1 MTAFLPGQRWLSETQ
16 TELGLGLVTACEGR
30 RVSILFPATGETRLY
45 AQDNAPLSRVRF
57 QPGER
62 VRVPGGEDLL
72 VTAIEEREG
81 IYFYLCEDATGQP
94 SRLAETRLDPQL
106 PLNRPRQRLL
116 AGRFDRDVWFELRYE
131 TWRRG
136 VAAAVSPVLGLV
148 GPRISP
154 IPHQLYIATEVAGRT
169 APRVLLADEVG
180 LGKTIEAGLI
190 LHRLLAAG
198 RVARA
203 LILVPEPLLH
213 QWLMEMRRRFNL
225 RFALFDRERL
235 ADIQDT
241 AASPDRHPIKHQA
254 NCHETASHPPNNE
267 RHSRDFH
274 AKADAQM
281 GSRGGS
287 ETSGPETGSPFTSS
301 RSADNDANPFL
312 IEPLTLCPLAGLLAA
327 PAAAR
332 ALLAADW
339 DLLIVD
345 EAHHLRWS
353 ETATSPEYDLVAAL
367 AARTPGVLLLTAT
380 PEQLGRAGH
389 FGRLRLLDPHRWHDY
404 AAFLAEEADYI
415 PIARLAGRLLDGQG
429 LTAEDRSR
437 LHALGLD
444 PEQPVAALVSALI
457 DRHGTSRVLF
467 RNTRAAIH
475 GFPARL
481 PVPHPLPR
489 ADDRIAWLAGLIR
502 QLRPEKLVVICAQA
516 ETAMGLRRA
525 LLEREGL
532 HAALFHEGMDIVE
545 RDRAAA
551 FFADAEDGAQALI
564 CSEIGG
570 EGRNFQFAH
579 HLVLF
584 DLPLDPEVL
593 EQRIGRLDRI
603 GQTET
608 IRIHIPY
615 EEGGPEELLYRWYQ
629 EGLDAFAAICP
640 AAGAVDDLLGARLRA
655 LLDATMASPILTAIA
670 APDSSASGQ
679 TPTALPMAEAERA
692 TTANATPAGATVT
705 IQPPSPQPSPARGEG
720 ARESAVCANHASQDG
735 MGCERLRATQE
746 SDKNIHSLTDALIAE
761 ARRERERLNAEL
773 AAGRDRLLELH
784 SYRPGDSAALA
795 TAILDQDADPAL
807 RDYLTRVWD
816 SFGIDIEPGS
826 GATLILK
833 PGVHRLHEHFP
844 ELPEDGLTV
853 TFDRGLALAREDR
866 EFLTWEHPMTR
877 GAMAMILD
885 SDLGSCALTILR
897 DPELPTGSL
906 LLEMIHVAQCPAPP
920 ALEIGRFLP
929 PTALRLVLDAQSQ
942 DRAAAFPPE
951 RLRGQCLTRN
961 RKLAQAILQAK
972 ATTLETMLDQGERL
986 AAAAAADLEA
996 RARARMS
1003 AEMTEEIERL
1013 RALAR
1018 VNPNVRP
1025 AEIAALEDRRDRLAQ
1040 HLGRVRLHLD
1050 ALRLVV
1056 AA

>member
-1 MTAFLPGQRWLSETQ
+1 MPPFLPGQRWLSETQ
-16 TELGLGLVTACEGR
+16 TDLGLGLVTACEGR
-30 RVSILFPATGETRLY
+30 RVTILFPATGETRLY

-62 VRVPGGEDLL
+62 VRVPGGADLL

-81 IYFYLCEDATGQP
+81 IYFYVCEDLAGQP
-94 SRLAETRLDPQL
+94 CRLAETRLDPQL

-116 AGRFDRDVWFELRYE
+116 AGRLDRDVWFDLRHE

-136 VAAAVSPVLGLV
+136 VAAAASPIQGLA
-148 GPRISP
+148 GARISP

-203 LILVPEPLLH
+203 LILVPAPLLH
-213 QWLMEMRRRFNL
+213 QWLVEMRRRFNL

-235 ADIQDT
+235 ADIQD
-241 AASPDRHPIKHQA
+241 P
-254 NCHETASHPPNNE
+254 
-267 RHSRDFH
+267 
-274 AKADAQM
+274 AD
-281 GSRGGS
+281 
-287 ETSGPETGSPFTSS
+287 
-301 RSADNDANPFL
+301 DNPFL
-312 IEPLTLCPLAGLLAA
+312 LTPLALCPLSGLLDS
-327 PAAAR
+327 PIAAR

-367 AARTPGVLLLTAT
+367 AARVPGVLLLTAT

-389 FGRLRLLDPHRWHDY
+389 FGRLRLLDPHRWRNY
-404 AAFLAEEADYI
+404 AAFLAEEAEYV
-415 PIARLAGRLLDGQG
+415 PIAHLAGRLLDGQA
-429 LTAEDRSR
+429 LTTEDRAR
-437 LHALGLD
+437 LQSLGLD
-444 PEQPVAALVSALI
+444 PSQPADALVTALI

-481 PVPHPLPR
+481 PVPHPLAPASSSPSTPAAAGEGQNPSIGTPTR
-489 ADDRIAWLAGLIR
+489 ALQDNLLAPTRIAWLAGLIR
-502 QLRPEKLVVICAQA
+502 QWRPEKLVVICARA
-516 ETAMGLRRA
+516 ETATGLRRA

-551 FFADAEDGAQALI
+551 FFADTEEGAQALI

-603 GQTET
+603 GQTEA

-615 EEGGPEELLYRWYQ
+615 QAGGPEELLYRWYQ

-640 AAGAVDDLLGARLRA
+640 AAGAVDALLGARLRA
-655 LLDATMASPILTAIA
+655 LLDVATDHPALADGAVDAPGPDRMAAGSP
-670 APDSSASGQ
+670 PQSA
-679 TPTALPMAEAERA
+679 AERQ
-692 TTANATPAGATVT
+692 TV
-705 IQPPSPQPSPARGEG
+705 
-720 ARESAVCANHASQDG
+720 
-735 MGCERLRATQE
+735 
-746 SDKNIHSLTDALIAE
+746 TDALIAE
-761 ARRERERLNAEL
+761 ARQERERLNAEL
-773 AAGRDRLLELH
+773 AAGRDRLLELQ
-784 SYRPGDSAALA
+784 SYRPGAAADLV
-795 TAILDQDADPAL
+795 TTILDQDADPAL

-816 SFGIDIEPGS
+816 SFGIDVEPGA
-826 GATLILK
+826 GATLVLQ

-844 ELPEDGLTV
+844 ELPEEGLTV

-885 SDLGSCALTILR
+885 SDLGSCALIILR
-897 DPELPTGSL
+897 DPELATGSL

-929 PTALRLVLDAQSQ
+929 PTALRLVLDASGQ
-942 DRAAAFPPE
+942 DRAADFPPE

-961 RKLAQAILQAK
+961 RKLAQAIIQAK
-972 ATTLETMLDQGERL
+972 APTLEAMLDQGERL
-986 AAAAAADLEA
+986 AAAVARDLEA
-996 RARARMS
+996 QARARMT
-1003 AEMTEEIERL
+1003 AEMGSEIERL

-1018 VNPNVRP
+1018 INPNVRP
-1025 AEIAALEDRRDRLAQ
+1025 AEIAALEDRRDHLAH

>member
-136 VAAAVSPVLGLV
+136 VAAAASPVLGLV

-180 LGKTIEAGLI
+180 LGKTIEAGLV

-213 QWLMEMRRRFNL
+213 QWLVEMRRRFNL

-235 ADIQDT
+235 ADIQDPT
-241 AASPDRHPIKHQA
+241 AD
-254 NCHETASHPPNNE
+254 
-267 RHSRDFH
+267 
-274 AKADAQM
+274 
-281 GSRGGS
+281 
-287 ETSGPETGSPFTSS
+287 
-301 RSADNDANPFL
+301 NPFL

-415 PIARLAGRLLDGQG
+415 PIARLAGRLLDGQE
-429 LTAEDRSR
+429 LSAEDRAR
-437 LHALGLD
+437 LQDRGLD

-489 ADDRIAWLAGLIR
+489 TDDRIAWLAGLIR

-655 LLDATMASPILTAIA
+655 LLDATHT
-670 APDSSASGQ
+670 DH
-679 TPTALPMAEAERA
+679 
-692 TTANATPAGATVT
+692 
-705 IQPPSPQPSPARGEG
+705 
-720 ARESAVCANHASQDG
+720 HAF
-735 MGCERLRATQE
+735 A
-746 SDKNIHSLTDALIAE
+746 DALIAE

-929 PTALRLVLDAQSQ
+929 PTALRLVLDAQGQ

-1025 AEIAALEDRRDRLAQ
+1025 AEIGALEDRRDRLAQ

>member
-1 MTAFLPGQRWLSETQ
+1 MPMTPFLPGQRWLSETQ
-16 TELGLGLVTACEGR
+16 TELGLGLVTAVEGR
-30 RVSILFPATGETRLY
+30 RVSILFPATGETRIY

-81 IYFYLCEDATGQP
+81 IYLYRCEDAAGQP

-116 AGRFDRDVWFELRYE
+116 AGRFDRDVWFDLRYE

-136 VAAAVSPVLGLV
+136 VAAAASPVLGLV

-213 QWLMEMRRRFNL
+213 QWLLEMRRRFNL
-225 RFALFDRERL
+225 RFSLFDRERL
-235 ADIQDT
+235 ADIRDPAT
-241 AASPDRHPIKHQA
+241 SPDRHAEQPAIAEGLLQDRA
-254 NCHETASHPPNNE
+254 TSPNRHPEKNL
-267 RHSRDFH
+267 
-274 AKADAQM
+274 AQADAPP
-281 GSRGGS
+281 GPLGGS
-287 ETSGPETGSPFTSS
+287 GTSGPGTAGPSTRRP
-301 RSADNDANPFL
+301 SADSADNPFL
-312 IEPLTLCPLAGLLAA
+312 IEPLTLCPLEGLLANPVA
-327 PAAAR
+327 GQ
-332 ALLAADW
+332 ALLAVDW

-367 AARTPGVLLLTAT
+367 AERTPGVLLLTAT

-429 LTAEDRSR
+429 LTAEDHAR
-437 LHALGLD
+437 LQHLGLD
-444 PEQPVAALVSALI
+444 PEQPAAALVSALI

-489 ADDRIAWLAGLIR
+489 ADDRIAWLAALIR

-516 ETAMGLRRA
+516 ETAIGLRRA

-532 HAALFHEGMDIVE
+532 HVALFHEGMDLIE

-615 EEGGPEELLYRWYQ
+615 EAGGPEELLYRWYQ
-629 EGLDAFAAICP
+629 EGLNAFAAICP

-655 LLDATMASPILTAIA
+655 LLDATHT
-670 APDSSASGQ
+670 DH
-679 TPTALPMAEAERA
+679 
-692 TTANATPAGATVT
+692 
-705 IQPPSPQPSPARGEG
+705 
-720 ARESAVCANHASQDG
+720 HAF
-735 MGCERLRATQE
+735 A
-746 SDKNIHSLTDALIAE
+746 DALIAE

-784 SYRPGDSAALA
+784 SYRPGDSATLA
-795 TAILDQDADPAL
+795 TTLLDQDADPAL

-816 SFGIDIEPGS
+816 SFGIEIEPGS

-833 PGVHRLHEHFP
+833 PGAHRLHEHFP

-853 TFDRGLALAREDR
+853 TFDRSLALAREDR

-929 PTALRLVLDAQSQ
+929 PTALRLVLDVAGR
-942 DRAAAFPPE
+942 DRAAAFPSE

-961 RKLAQAILQAK
+961 RKLAQAIIQAK
-972 ATTLETMLDQGERL
+972 AATLEAMLDQGERL
-986 AAAAAADLEA
+986 AAAAAADLEGQ
-996 RARARMS
+996 ARARMTR
-1003 AEMTEEIERL
+1003 EMTAEIERL

-1025 AEIAALEDRRDRLAQ
+1025 AEIAALEKRRDRLAQ
-1040 HLGRVRLHLD
+1040 HLSRVRLHLD

>member
-81 IYFYLCEDATGQP
+81 IYFYLCEDAAGQP

-136 VAAAVSPVLGLV
+136 LAAAASPVLGLV

-213 QWLMEMRRRFNL
+213 QWLVEMRRRFNL
-225 RFALFDRERL
+225 RFALFDWERL
-235 ADIQDT
+235 GDIQDPT
-241 AASPDRHPIKHQA
+241 TD
-254 NCHETASHPPNNE
+254 
-267 RHSRDFH
+267 
-274 AKADAQM
+274 
-281 GSRGGS
+281 
-287 ETSGPETGSPFTSS
+287 
-301 RSADNDANPFL
+301 NPFL

-327 PAAAR
+327 PAAVR

-353 ETATSPEYDLVAAL
+353 ETATSLEYDLVAAL

-415 PIARLAGRLLDGQG
+415 PIARLAGRLLDGQE
-429 LTAEDRSR
+429 LTAEDRAR

-489 ADDRIAWLAGLIR
+489 ADDRITWLAGLIR

-655 LLDATMASPILTAIA
+655 LLDATMASPILTAIT

-679 TPTALPMAEAERA
+679 TQTALPMAEAERA

-705 IQPPSPQPSPARGEG
+705 IQPPSPHPSPARGEG
-720 ARESAVCANHASQDG
+720 ARESAGCANHASQG
-735 MGCERLRATQE
+735 GRGCERLRATQE

-897 DPELPTGSL
+897 DPELAAGSL

-929 PTALRLVLDAQSQ
+929 PTALRLVLDAQGQ

-1025 AEIAALEDRRDRLAQ
+1025 AEIGALEDRRDRLAQ

>member
-16 TELGLGLVTACEGR
+16 NELGLGLVTACEGR

-81 IYFYLCEDATGQP
+81 VYFYLCEDAAGQP

-116 AGRFDRDVWFELRYE
+116 SGRFDRDVWFELRHE

-136 VAAAVSPVLGLV
+136 VAAAASPVLGLV

-180 LGKTIEAGLI
+180 LGKTIEAGLV

-213 QWLMEMRRRFNL
+213 QWLVEMRRRFNL

-235 ADIQDT
+235 ADIQDPT
-241 AASPDRHPIKHQA
+241 AD
-254 NCHETASHPPNNE
+254 
-267 RHSRDFH
+267 
-274 AKADAQM
+274 
-281 GSRGGS
+281 
-287 ETSGPETGSPFTSS
+287 
-301 RSADNDANPFL
+301 NPFL

-415 PIARLAGRLLDGQG
+415 PIARLAGRLLDGQE
-429 LTAEDRSR
+429 LSAEDRAR
-437 LHALGLD
+437 LQDRGLD

-489 ADDRIAWLAGLIR
+489 TDDRIAWLAGLIR

-655 LLDATMASPILTAIA
+655 LLDATHT
-670 APDSSASGQ
+670 DH
-679 TPTALPMAEAERA
+679 
-692 TTANATPAGATVT
+692 
-705 IQPPSPQPSPARGEG
+705 
-720 ARESAVCANHASQDG
+720 HAF
-735 MGCERLRATQE
+735 A
-746 SDKNIHSLTDALIAE
+746 DALIAE

-929 PTALRLVLDAQSQ
+929 PTALRLVLDAQGQ

-1025 AEIAALEDRRDRLAQ
+1025 AEIGALEDRRDRLAQ

>member
-1 MTAFLPGQRWLSETQ
+1 MTACLPGQRWLSETQ

-62 VRVPGGEDLL
+62 VRVPGGDDLL

-81 IYFYLCEDATGQP
+81 IYFYLCEDAAGQP

-136 VAAAVSPVLGLV
+136 VAAAASPVLGLM

-154 IPHQLYIATEVAGRT
+154 IPHQLYIATEVARRT

-213 QWLMEMRRRFNL
+213 QWLVEMRRRFNL

-235 ADIQDT
+235 GDIQDPT
-241 AASPDRHPIKHQA
+241 AD
-254 NCHETASHPPNNE
+254 
-267 RHSRDFH
+267 
-274 AKADAQM
+274 
-281 GSRGGS
+281 
-287 ETSGPETGSPFTSS
+287 
-301 RSADNDANPFL
+301 NPFL

-415 PIARLAGRLLDGQG
+415 PIARLAGRLLDGQE
-429 LTAEDRSR
+429 LTAGDRAR

-467 RNTRAAIH
+467 RNTRTAIH

-570 EGRNFQFAH
+570 EGRNFQFVH

-720 ARESAVCANHASQDG
+720 ARESAVCANHASQG
-735 MGCERLRATQE
+735 GRGCERLRATQE
-746 SDKNIHSLTDALIAE
+746 CDKNIHSLTDDLIAE

-929 PTALRLVLDAQSQ
+929 PTALRLVLDAQGQ

-1003 AEMTEEIERL
+1003 TEMTEEIDRL

-1025 AEIAALEDRRDRLAQ
+1025 AEIGALEDRRDRLAQ

>member
-1 MTAFLPGQRWLSETQ
+1 MPPFLPGQRWLSETQ

-30 RVSILFPATGETRLY
+30 RVTILFPATGETRLY
-45 AQDNAPLSRVRF
+45 AQDNSPLSRVRF

-81 IYFYLCEDATGQP
+81 IYFYVCEDPAGQP
-94 SRLAETRLDPQL
+94 CRLAETRLDPQL

-116 AGRFDRDVWFELRYE
+116 AGRLDRDVWFDLRHE

-136 VAAAVSPVLGLV
+136 VAAAASPIQGLA

-203 LILVPEPLLH
+203 LILVPDPLLH
-213 QWLMEMRRRFNL
+213 QWLVEMRRRFNL

-235 ADIQDT
+235 RDIQGAAIPSAKGAHASSRAPSAMGADT
-241 AASPDRHPIKHQA
+241 ASR
-254 NCHETASHPPNNE
+254 TAT
-267 RHSRDFH
+267 
-274 AKADAQM
+274 
-281 GSRGGS
+281 GGS
-287 ETSGPETGSPFTSS
+287 
-301 RSADNDANPFL
+301 SAEDAIDPIPINPLAVEAGDNPFL
-312 IEPLTLCPLAGLLAA
+312 LTPLALCPLSGLLST
-327 PAAAR
+327 PAAQ

-367 AARTPGVLLLTAT
+367 ATRIPGVLLLTAT

-389 FGRLRLLDPHRWHDY
+389 FGRLRLLDPHRWRDY
-404 AAFLAEEADYI
+404 AAFLAEEAEYI
-415 PIARLAGRLLDGQG
+415 PIAHLAGRLLDGQA
-429 LTAEDRSR
+429 LTTEDQAR
-437 LHALGLD
+437 LQTLGLD
-444 PEQPVAALVSALI
+444 PSQPADALVTALI

-467 RNTRAAIH
+467 RNTRAAIR

-481 PVPHPLPR
+481 PVPHPLEP
-489 ADDRIAWLAGLIR
+489 ADDRIAWLATLMR
-502 QLRPEKLVVICAQA
+502 QFRPEKLVIICARA
-516 ETAMGLRRA
+516 ETAIGLRRA

-551 FFADAEDGAQALI
+551 FFADAEEGAQALI

-608 IRIHIPY
+608 IRIHVPY
-615 EEGGPEELLYRWYQ
+615 EEGGPEDLLYRWYQ
-629 EGLDAFAAICP
+629 EALDAFAAICP
-640 AAGAVDDLLGARLRA
+640 AAGAVDDLLGGRLRA
-655 LLDATMASPILTAIA
+655 LLDMATDYPALAAGAVKPEVPATATPPLIAASDGPAHAAEPVAVPDNLARASDAAGLALAADLA
-670 APDSSASGQ
+670 APDRTATACPPQSA
-679 TPTALPMAEAERA
+679 AERQ
-692 TTANATPAGATVT
+692 T
-705 IQPPSPQPSPARGEG
+705 
-720 ARESAVCANHASQDG
+720 
-735 MGCERLRATQE
+735 
-746 SDKNIHSLTDALIAE
+746 LTDALIAE
-761 ARRERERLNAEL
+761 ARQERERLNAEL

-784 SYRPGDSAALA
+784 SYRPGAAADLV

-816 SFGIDIEPGS
+816 SFGIDVEPGA

-833 PGVHRLHEHFP
+833 PGAHRLHEHFP
-844 ELPEDGLTV
+844 ELPEEGLTV

-885 SDLGSCALTILR
+885 SDLGSCALIILR
-897 DPELPTGSL
+897 DPELATGSL

-920 ALEIGRFLP
+920 ALEIDRFLP
-929 PTALRLVLDAQSQ
+929 PTALRLVLDATGQ
-942 DRAAAFPPE
+942 DRAADFPSE

-961 RKLAQAILQAK
+961 RKLAQAIIQAK
-972 ATTLETMLDQGERL
+972 APTLETMLDQGERL
-986 AAAAAADLEA
+986 AAAVARDLEA
-996 RARARMS
+996 QARARMT
-1003 AEMTEEIERL
+1003 AEMDGEIERL

-1025 AEIAALEDRRDRLAQ
+1025 AEIAALEERRDRLAH

-1050 ALRLVV
+1050 ALRLVI

>member
-1 MTAFLPGQRWLSETQ
+1 MTPFLPGQRWLSETQ
-16 TELGLGLVTACEGR
+16 SELGLGLVTAIEGR

-81 IYFYLCEDATGQP
+81 IIIYVCEDTAGRS
-94 SRLAETRLDPQL
+94 SRLAETRLDPHL

-136 VAAAVSPVLGLV
+136 VAAAASPVLGLV

-190 LHRLLAAG
+190 LHRLLSAG
-198 RVARA
+198 RVART

-213 QWLMEMRRRFNL
+213 QWLVEMRRRFNL

-235 ADIQDT
+235 GAIQDPPT
-241 AASPDRHPIKHQA
+241 SRPPKDQADTPWSPLAGPG
-254 NCHETASHPPNNE
+254 NGNPS
-267 RHSRDFH
+267 
-274 AKADAQM
+274 ADA
-281 GSRGGS
+281 
-287 ETSGPETGSPFTSS
+287 
-301 RSADNDANPFL
+301 ADNPFL

-327 PAAAR
+327 PAATR

-353 ETATSPEYDLVAAL
+353 ENASSPEYDLVAAL
-367 AARTPGVLLLTAT
+367 AERTPGVLLLTAT

-389 FGRLRLLDPHRWHDY
+389 YGRLRLLDPHRWHDY
-404 AAFLAEEADYI
+404 AAFLAEEAEYV
-415 PIARLAGRLLDGQG
+415 PIARLAGSLLDGRE
-429 LTAEDRSR
+429 LLPEDRSR

-444 PEQPVAALVSALI
+444 PSQPAEALVSALI

-489 ADDRIAWLAGLIR
+489 TTIPAPSTLAETISGPEAEAEAGQSLNQTTNNKGDGRATLGETPAPARIAWLAALIR

-516 ETAMGLRRA
+516 EIAISLRRA

-532 HAALFHEGMDIVE
+532 HAALFHEGLDIVE

-640 AAGAVDDLLGARLRA
+640 AAGAVYDVLGTPLRA
-655 LLDATMASPILTAIA
+655 LLDAN
-670 APDSSASGQ
+670 D
-679 TPTALPMAEAERA
+679 
-692 TTANATPAGATVT
+692 
-705 IQPPSPQPSPARGEG
+705 
-720 ARESAVCANHASQDG
+720 
-735 MGCERLRATQE
+735 
-746 SDKNIHSLTDALIAE
+746 TDLYPHTDDLIAE

-784 SYRPGDSAALA
+784 SYRPGESAALV
-795 TAILDQDADPAL
+795 TAILDQDADPTL

-816 SFGIDIEPGS
+816 SFGIEIEPGS

-853 TFDRGLALAREDR
+853 TFDRSLALAREDR

-877 GAMAMILD
+877 GAMAMILE

-897 DPELPTGSL
+897 DPELATGSL

-929 PTALRLVLDAQSQ
+929 PTALRLVLDVTGQ
-942 DRAAAFPPE
+942 DRAADFPPE

-961 RKLAQAILQAK
+961 RKLAQAIVQAK
-972 ATTLETMLDQGERL
+972 ATTLEAMLDLGGRL
-986 AAAAAADLEA
+986 AAAAATDLEA
-996 RARARMS
+996 HARARMT
-1003 AEMTEEIERL
+1003 AEMANEIERL

-1025 AEIAALEDRRDRLAQ
+1025 GEITALEDRRDRLAQ
-1040 HLGRVRLHLD
+1040 QLSRVRLHLD

>member
-16 TELGLGLVTACEGR
+16 TELGLGLVTSCEGR

-136 VAAAVSPVLGLV
+136 VAAAASPVLGLV

-213 QWLMEMRRRFNL
+213 QWLVEMRRRFNL
-225 RFALFDRERL
+225 RFSLFDRERL
-235 ADIQDT
+235 ADIQDPT
-241 AASPDRHPIKHQA
+241 AD
-254 NCHETASHPPNNE
+254 
-267 RHSRDFH
+267 
-274 AKADAQM
+274 
-281 GSRGGS
+281 
-287 ETSGPETGSPFTSS
+287 
-301 RSADNDANPFL
+301 NPFL

-353 ETATSPEYDLVAAL
+353 ETASGPEYDLVAAL
-367 AARTPGVLLLTAT
+367 AARTSGVLLLTAT
-380 PEQLGRAGH
+380 PEQLGRDGH

-429 LTAEDRSR
+429 LTMEDRAR
-437 LHALGLD
+437 LQHLGLD
-444 PEQPVAALVSALI
+444 PDQPAADLVSALI

-489 ADDRIAWLAGLIR
+489 ADDRIAWLSKLIR

-532 HAALFHEGMDIVE
+532 HAALFHERMDIVE

-640 AAGAVDDLLGARLRA
+640 AAGVVDDLLGARLRA
-655 LLDATMASPILTAIA
+655 LLGATIASPILTAIA

-720 ARESAVCANHASQDG
+720 ARESAVCANHASQGG

-746 SDKNIHSLTDALIAE
+746 CDKNSNYSL
-761 ARRERERLNAEL
+761 
-773 AAGRDRLLELH
+773 
-784 SYRPGDSAALA
+784 PSA
-795 TAILDQDADPAL
+795 
-807 RDYLTRVWD
+807 
-816 SFGIDIEPGS
+816 
-826 GATLILK
+826 
-833 PGVHRLHEHFP
+833 
-844 ELPEDGLTV
+844 
-853 TFDRGLALAREDR
+853 
-866 EFLTWEHPMTR
+866 
-877 GAMAMILD
+877 
-885 SDLGSCALTILR
+885 
-897 DPELPTGSL
+897 
-906 LLEMIHVAQCPAPP
+906 
-920 ALEIGRFLP
+920 
-929 PTALRLVLDAQSQ
+929 
-942 DRAAAFPPE
+942 
-951 RLRGQCLTRN
+951 
-961 RKLAQAILQAK
+961 
-972 ATTLETMLDQGERL
+972 
-986 AAAAAADLEA
+986 
-996 RARARMS
+996 
-1003 AEMTEEIERL
+1003 
-1013 RALAR
+1013 
-1018 VNPNVRP
+1018 
-1025 AEIAALEDRRDRLAQ
+1025 
-1040 HLGRVRLHLD
+1040 
-1050 ALRLVV
+1050 
-1056 AA
+1056 

>member
-30 RVSILFPATGETRLY
+30 RVSILFPATGETRIY

-81 IYFYLCEDATGQP
+81 IYFYRCEDAAGQP

-136 VAAAVSPVLGLV
+136 VAAAASPVLGLV

-154 IPHQLYIATEVAGRT
+154 IPHQLFIATEVAGRM
-169 APRVLLADEVG
+169 ASRVLLADEVG

-213 QWLMEMRRRFNL
+213 QWLVEMRRRFNL

-235 ADIQDT
+235 ADIRDL
-241 AASPDRHPIKHQA
+241 AASPVPVQPPSPQPSPTRGEGVSESAPCATKAPIVREGSEQIPSPNRHPKKNQA
-254 NCHETASHPPNNE
+254 Q
-267 RHSRDFH
+267 
-274 AKADAQM
+274 ADAPP
-281 GSRGGS
+281 GPVGGLG
-287 ETSGPETGSPFTSS
+287 TNGPKTGSPFTSS
-301 RSADNDANPFL
+301 RSADNDDNPFL
-312 IEPLTLCPLAGLLAA
+312 IEPLTLCPLACLLAA

-404 AAFLAEEADYI
+404 AAFLAEEADYL
-415 PIARLAGRLLDGQG
+415 PIAGLAGRLLDGQG
-429 LTAEDRSR
+429 LTAEDRAR
-437 LHALGLD
+437 LQHLGLD
-444 PEQPVAALVSALI
+444 PEQPAAALVSALI

-489 ADDRIAWLAGLIR
+489 ATLPAPSAPAETISGKGAGAGTGTGTGTDRSLNQTTRSTDDGRATLGEPLAPARIAWMAGLIR

-516 ETAMGLRRA
+516 EIAMGLRRA

-615 EEGGPEELLYRWYQ
+615 QEGGPEELLYRWYQ

-640 AAGAVDDLLGARLRA
+640 AAGAVNDLLGARLRA
-655 LLDATMASPILTAIA
+655 LLEATHT
-670 APDSSASGQ
+670 DH
-679 TPTALPMAEAERA
+679 
-692 TTANATPAGATVT
+692 
-705 IQPPSPQPSPARGEG
+705 
-720 ARESAVCANHASQDG
+720 HAFS
-735 MGCERLRATQE
+735 
-746 SDKNIHSLTDALIAE
+746 DALIAE
-761 ARRERERLNAEL
+761 ARRVRERLNAEL

-784 SYRPGDSAALA
+784 SYRPGDSSALA

-826 GATLILK
+826 GATLIIK

-844 ELPEDGLTV
+844 ELPEEGLTV

-929 PTALRLVLDAQSQ
+929 PTALRLVLDAQGR
-942 DRAAAFPPE
+942 DRADDFPPE

-986 AAAAAADLEA
+986 AAAAARDLEGQ
-996 RARARMS
+996 ARARMRK
-1003 AEMTEEIERL
+1003 EMTEEIERL

-1025 AEIAALEDRRDRLAQ
+1025 AEIAALEDGRDRLAQ

>member
-1 MTAFLPGQRWLSETQ
+1 
-16 TELGLGLVTACEGR
+16 
-30 RVSILFPATGETRLY
+30 
-45 AQDNAPLSRVRF
+45 
-57 QPGER
+57 
-62 VRVPGGEDLL
+62 
-72 VTAIEEREG
+72 
-81 IYFYLCEDATGQP
+81 
-94 SRLAETRLDPQL
+94 
-106 PLNRPRQRLL
+106 
-116 AGRFDRDVWFELRYE
+116 
-131 TWRRG
+131 
-136 VAAAVSPVLGLV
+136 
-148 GPRISP
+148 
-154 IPHQLYIATEVAGRT
+154 
-169 APRVLLADEVG
+169 
-180 LGKTIEAGLI
+180 
-190 LHRLLAAG
+190 
-198 RVARA
+198 
-203 LILVPEPLLH
+203 
-213 QWLMEMRRRFNL
+213 MRRRFNL

-235 ADIQDT
+235 ADIQD
-241 AASPDRHPIKHQA
+241 
-254 NCHETASHPPNNE
+254 PP
-267 RHSRDFH
+267 
-274 AKADAQM
+274 AD
-281 GSRGGS
+281 
-287 ETSGPETGSPFTSS
+287 
-301 RSADNDANPFL
+301 NPFL
-312 IEPLTLCPLAGLLAA
+312 IEPLTLCPLEGLLAN
-327 PAAAR
+327 PAAGQ

-367 AARTPGVLLLTAT
+367 AERTPGVLLLTAT

-415 PIARLAGRLLDGQG
+415 PIAGLAGRLLDGQR
-429 LTAEDRSR
+429 LTAEDRAR
-437 LHALGLD
+437 LQDLGLD
-444 PEQPVAALVSALI
+444 PEQPAAALVSALI

-489 ADDRIAWLAGLIR
+489 ATLPAPSAPAETTTGKGACTDTDTGTGTDRSLNQTTRRTDEGRATLGEPLAPARIAWLAALIR

-640 AAGAVDDLLGARLRA
+640 AAGAVNDLLGARLRA
-655 LLDATMASPILTAIA
+655 LLDATMAGPILTATA
-670 APDSSASGQ
+670 APDAYASGQ
-679 TPTALPMAEAERA
+679 TPTVLPMAGTEQT
-692 TTANATPAGATVT
+692 TTANALPTA
-705 IQPPSPQPSPARGEG
+705 
-720 ARESAVCANHASQDG
+720 
-735 MGCERLRATQE
+735 ATQE
-746 SDKNIHSLTDALIAE
+746 SDKNIHFLTDALIAE

-784 SYRPGDSAALA
+784 SYRPGDSATLA
-795 TAILDQDADPAL
+795 TTLLDQDADPAL

-816 SFGIDIEPGS
+816 SFGIEIEPGS

-833 PGVHRLHEHFP
+833 PGAHRLHEHFP

-853 TFDRGLALAREDR
+853 TFDRSLALAREDR

-929 PTALRLVLDAQSQ
+929 PTALRLVLDVAGR
-942 DRAAAFPPE
+942 DRAAAFPSE

-961 RKLAQAILQAK
+961 RKLAQAIIQAK
-972 ATTLETMLDQGERL
+972 AATLEAMLDQGERL
-986 AAAAAADLEA
+986 AAAAAADLED
-996 RARARMS
+996 RARARMTR
-1003 AEMTEEIERL
+1003 EMTAEIERL

-1025 AEIAALEDRRDRLAQ
+1025 AEIAALEKRRDRLAQ
-1040 HLGRVRLHLD
+1040 HLSRVRLHLD

>member
-1 MTAFLPGQRWLSETQ
+1 MGTDTDTDTDTDRSLNQ
-16 TELGLGLVTACEGR
+16 TTRSTDEGR
-30 RVSILFPATGETRLY
+30 AT
-45 AQDNAPLSRVRF
+45 
-57 QPGER
+57 
-62 VRVPGGEDLL
+62 
-72 VTAIEEREG
+72 
-81 IYFYLCEDATGQP
+81 
-94 SRLAETRLDPQL
+94 
-106 PLNRPRQRLL
+106 
-116 AGRFDRDVWFELRYE
+116 
-131 TWRRG
+131 
-136 VAAAVSPVLGLV
+136 LG
-148 GPRISP
+148 
-154 IPHQLYIATEVAGRT
+154 
-169 APRVLLADEVG
+169 
-180 LGKTIEAGLI
+180 
-190 LHRLLAAG
+190 
-198 RVARA
+198 
-203 LILVPEPLLH
+203 EPL
-213 QWLMEMRRRFNL
+213 
-225 RFALFDRERL
+225 
-235 ADIQDT
+235 
-241 AASPDRHPIKHQA
+241 
-254 NCHETASHPPNNE
+254 
-267 RHSRDFH
+267 
-274 AKADAQM
+274 
-281 GSRGGS
+281 
-287 ETSGPETGSPFTSS
+287 
-301 RSADNDANPFL
+301 
-312 IEPLTLCPLAGLLAA
+312 A
-327 PAAAR
+327 PA
-332 ALLAADW
+332 
-339 DLLIVD
+339 
-345 EAHHLRWS
+345 
-353 ETATSPEYDLVAAL
+353 
-367 AARTPGVLLLTAT
+367 
-380 PEQLGRAGH
+380 
-389 FGRLRLLDPHRWHDY
+389 
-404 AAFLAEEADYI
+404 
-415 PIARLAGRLLDGQG
+415 
-429 LTAEDRSR
+429 
-437 LHALGLD
+437 
-444 PEQPVAALVSALI
+444 
-457 DRHGTSRVLF
+457 
-467 RNTRAAIH
+467 
-475 GFPARL
+475 
-481 PVPHPLPR
+481 
-489 ADDRIAWLAGLIR
+489 RIAWLAGLIR

-516 ETAMGLRRA
+516 EIAMGLRRA

-640 AAGAVDDLLGARLRA
+640 AAGAVNDLLGARLRA
-655 LLDATMASPILTAIA
+655 LLEAT
-670 APDSSASGQ
+670 
-679 TPTALPMAEAERA
+679 A
-692 TTANATPAGATVT
+692 TDH
-705 IQPPSPQPSPARGEG
+705 
-720 ARESAVCANHASQDG
+720 HAFS
-735 MGCERLRATQE
+735 
-746 SDKNIHSLTDALIAE
+746 DALIAD
-761 ARRERERLNAEL
+761 ARRVRERLNAEL

-826 GATLILK
+826 GATLIVK

-929 PTALRLVLDAQSQ
+929 PTAQRLVLDAQGRN
-942 DRAAAFPPE
+942 RADDFPPE

-972 ATTLETMLDQGERL
+972 AATLETMLDQGERL
-986 AAAAAADLEA
+986 AATAARDLEA
-996 RARARMS
+996 RARAHMRLEMS
-1003 AEMTEEIERL
+1003 GEIERL

-1025 AEIAALEDRRDRLAQ
+1025 AEIGALEDRRDRLVK

>member
-1 MTAFLPGQRWLSETQ
+1 MTPFLPGQRWLSETQ

-136 VAAAVSPVLGLV
+136 VAAAASPVLGLV

-213 QWLMEMRRRFNL
+213 QWLVEMRRRFNL
-225 RFALFDRERL
+225 RFALFDWERL
-235 ADIQDT
+235 GDIQDPT
-241 AASPDRHPIKHQA
+241 AD
-254 NCHETASHPPNNE
+254 
-267 RHSRDFH
+267 
-274 AKADAQM
+274 
-281 GSRGGS
+281 
-287 ETSGPETGSPFTSS
+287 
-301 RSADNDANPFL
+301 NPFL

-353 ETATSPEYDLVAAL
+353 EIATSPEYDLVAAL

-404 AAFLAEEADYI
+404 TAFLAEEADYI
-415 PIARLAGRLLDGQG
+415 PIARLAGRLLDGQE
-429 LTAEDRSR
+429 LTAEDRAR
-437 LHALGLD
+437 LQDRGLD
-444 PEQPVAALVSALI
+444 PDQPATALVSALI

-516 ETAMGLRRA
+516 ETAMSLRRA

-615 EEGGPEELLYRWYQ
+615 EAGGPEELLYRWYQ

-655 LLDATMASPILTAIA
+655 LLGATMASPILTAIA

-679 TPTALPMAEAERA
+679 TLTALPMAEAERA

-720 ARESAVCANHASQDG
+720 GRESAVCANHASQG
-735 MGCERLRATQE
+735 GRGCERLRATQE

-784 SYRPGDSAALA
+784 SYRPGYSTALA

-929 PTALRLVLDAQSQ
+929 PTALRLVLDAQGQ

-1003 AEMTEEIERL
+1003 AEMAEEIERL

-1025 AEIAALEDRRDRLAQ
+1025 AEIGALEERRDRLAQ

>member
-1 MTAFLPGQRWLSETQ
+1 MTPFLPGQRWLSETQ

-81 IYFYLCEDATGQP
+81 IYFYVCEDAAGQP

-136 VAAAVSPVLGLV
+136 VAAAASPVLGLV

-213 QWLMEMRRRFNL
+213 QWLVEMRRRFNL
-225 RFALFDRERL
+225 RFSLFDRERL
-235 ADIQDT
+235 GDIQDPT
-241 AASPDRHPIKHQA
+241 AD
-254 NCHETASHPPNNE
+254 
-267 RHSRDFH
+267 
-274 AKADAQM
+274 
-281 GSRGGS
+281 
-287 ETSGPETGSPFTSS
+287 
-301 RSADNDANPFL
+301 NPFL

-367 AARTPGVLLLTAT
+367 AERTPGVLLLTAT

-389 FGRLRLLDPHRWHDY
+389 FGRLRLLDSHRWHDY

-415 PIARLAGRLLDGQG
+415 PIAGLAGRLLDGQR
-429 LTAEDRSR
+429 LTAEDRAR
-437 LHALGLD
+437 LQDLGLD
-444 PEQPVAALVSALI
+444 PEQPAAALVSALI

-489 ADDRIAWLAGLIR
+489 ATLPAPSAPAETTTGKGACTDTGTGTGTDRSLNQTTRRTDEGRATLGEPLAPARIAWLAALIR

-640 AAGAVDDLLGARLRA
+640 AAGAVYDVLGTPLRA
-655 LLDATMASPILTAIA
+655 LLDAN
-670 APDSSASGQ
+670 D
-679 TPTALPMAEAERA
+679 
-692 TTANATPAGATVT
+692 
-705 IQPPSPQPSPARGEG
+705 
-720 ARESAVCANHASQDG
+720 
-735 MGCERLRATQE
+735 
-746 SDKNIHSLTDALIAE
+746 TDLYPHTDDLIAE

-784 SYRPGDSAALA
+784 SYRPGESAALV
-795 TAILDQDADPAL
+795 TAILDQDADPTL

-816 SFGIDIEPGS
+816 SFGIEIEPGS

-853 TFDRGLALAREDR
+853 TFDRSLALAREDR

-877 GAMAMILD
+877 GAMAMILE

-897 DPELPTGSL
+897 DPELATGSL

-929 PTALRLVLDAQSQ
+929 PTALRLVLDVTGQ
-942 DRAAAFPPE
+942 DRAADFPPE

-961 RKLAQAILQAK
+961 RKLAQAIVQAK
-972 ATTLETMLDQGERL
+972 ATTLEAMLDLGGRL
-986 AAAAAADLEA
+986 AAAAATDLEA
-996 RARARMS
+996 HARARMT
-1003 AEMTEEIERL
+1003 AEMANEIERL

-1025 AEIAALEDRRDRLAQ
+1025 GEITALEDRRDRLAQ
-1040 HLGRVRLHLD
+1040 QLSRVRLHLD